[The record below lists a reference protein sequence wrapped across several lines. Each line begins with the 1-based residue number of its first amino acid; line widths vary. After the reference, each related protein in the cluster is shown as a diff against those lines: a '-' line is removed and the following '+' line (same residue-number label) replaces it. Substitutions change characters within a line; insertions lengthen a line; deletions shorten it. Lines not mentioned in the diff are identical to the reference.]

1 MKLKQ
6 ALFSVVLVLISF
18 ISALGQTG
26 TIRITVVDDE
36 TGETLIGANVIIDG
50 TTQGSIT
57 DLDGVASINAIK
69 PATYTIRVS
78 YISYQSTLISDVNV
92 EPNKVVTLNV
102 RLKSV
107 DVQMSEIVVT
117 AKAIKSTENA
127 LLTIQK
133 KSPQLFDAITADQ
146 FSKIGASDAAGALKK
161 VTGVTVEGGKYVYV
175 RGLGDRYSK
184 TNLNGSDV
192 PSLDPNKNAVQ
203 LDLFPTSLIDN
214 IIVYKT
220 FTPDLQGDFAGGLVD
235 ITTRDFP
242 DSYILQFSVGFGFNT
257 QANLNKNFLSPKG
270 SPTDFL
276 GFDNGFRAL
285 PGAISK
291 YSPSNFPDPY
301 LDKQGITEVSR
312 AFTNTEFDPG
322 KQAPFLNHE
331 FSFST
336 GNQIQ
341 LFKRPFGYIVGLTY
355 NHSFTNYTDGVE
367 SVYEGISQGQTTLN
381 RDVLSSSTEHKSTSD
396 VLIGAM
402 LNASYKVNNNNKIG
416 LSLLMNQGGTS
427 EGRYQVGYLLDANP
441 DSTTRLQNRVINY
454 VQRSFKNVQLR
465 GEHVIPGMNNLNI
478 KWSNSF
484 TASSIQQPD
493 FRLIRNQFTI
503 NPEGDTLY
511 YLGNTDRPS
520 RFFRDLKEYNNTSKL
535 DFTLPFELFKTKE
548 AKFKF
553 GAYFTYK
560 DRTFRENIY
569 QYNIQY
575 NKNFDGDVSVF
586 FLDENLGYT
595 NNELRNFLIAI
606 NIDDNNYDA
615 NQKVFASYAMIE
627 SPITDKLRIT
637 TGVRF
642 ENTDMYLKA
651 FSDTTGTILTTDFLP
666 SLALT
671 YAINDKTNLRLSAN
685 RTLARPSFREF
696 APLATY
702 DFLGGYIQNGNPDLT
717 RTLINNFDLRW
728 EKFPKSGDYF
738 AISLFY
744 KKFFNPIENAQ
755 LPRAGGS
762 SSQFQ
767 YKNVNESVLYGAE
780 LELRKT
786 LGDWV
791 PSLDHF
797 KVSANFSYVYSFVN
811 LTADELQAI
820 RAWDANAKDTRPMYN
835 QAPYTVNAGITYENQ
850 DKGWESTLSFNVTGE
865 RMVVFQ
871 IDLPSIY
878 LQPMPDLNF
887 TLKKNFSDRISL
899 RFKAENLVNYTY
911 KEQMTLGD
919 NVYYTTK
926 YQLGR
931 TFSLTFSY
939 TID

>member
-1 MKLKQ
+1 MKLKF
-6 ALFSVVLVLISF
+6 ALLSAVMIFISF
-18 ISALGQTG
+18 FTVIGQTG
-26 TIRITVVDDE
+26 TIRVTVVDDE

-57 DLDGVASINAIK
+57 DLDGVASIINVK
-69 PATYTIRVS
+69 PGTYNLKVS
-78 YISYQSTLISDVNV
+78 YISYQTTIVSDVSV
-92 EPNKVVTLNV
+92 EAGEVNTFNI

-107 DVQMSEIVVT
+107 DVQISEVVVT
-117 AKAIKSTENA
+117 AKAVRNTESA
-127 LLTIQK
+127 LLTVQK

-146 FSKIGASDAAGALKK
+146 FASVGASDAAGALTK
-161 VTGVTVEGGKYVYV
+161 VTGVTIEGGKYVYV

-184 TNLNGSDV
+184 SNLNGSEV

-203 LDLFPTSLIDN
+203 LDLFPANLIDN

-242 DSYILQFSVGFGFNT
+242 DSYILQLSVGFGFNT
-257 QANLNKNFLSPKG
+257 QATLNKNFLAPKG

-276 GFDNGFRAL
+276 GFDNGFRSL
-285 PGAISK
+285 PAAISK
-291 YSPSNFPDPY
+291 YDPANFPDPY
-301 LDKQGITEVSR
+301 LDKPGITEVSR
-312 AFTNTEFDPG
+312 AFSNREFDPG
-322 KQAPFLNHE
+322 KKAPFLNHD

-341 LFKRPFGYIVGLTY
+341 LFNRPFGFIFGLSY
-355 NHSFTNYTDGVE
+355 NRSFTNYTNGVE
-367 SVYEGISQGQTTLN
+367 NVFEGISQGQTTLN
-381 RDVLSSSTEHKSTSD
+381 RDVLSSSTEHKSTDD
-396 VLIGAM
+396 VLIGGM
-402 LNASYKVNNNNKIG
+402 FNASYKLNKNNKIG
-416 LSLLMNQGGTS
+416 LSLLINQGGTS
-427 EGRYQVGYLLDANP
+427 EARYQVGYLLDANP
-441 DSTTRLQNRVINY
+441 DSTTRLQNRAINY
-454 VQRSFKNVQLR
+454 LQRAFRNVQVR

-478 KWSNSF
+478 KWSNSI
-484 TASSIQQPD
+484 TTSSIQQPD

-535 DFTLPFELFKTKE
+535 DFTLPVKLFGARDSKI
-548 AKFKF
+548 KF
-553 GAYFTYK
+553 GAYYTYK
-560 DRTFRENIY
+560 NRTFRENIY

-575 NKNFDGDVSVF
+575 NKNFGGDVSVF
-586 FLDENLGYT
+586 FMDENLGYV

-615 NQKVFASYAMIE
+615 NQNLLASYAMIE
-627 SPITDKLRIT
+627 SSVTDKLRIT

-642 ENTDMYLKA
+642 ERTDMYLKA
-651 FSDTTGTILTTDFLP
+651 FNDTTGTILNNDFLP

-671 YAINDKTNLRLSAN
+671 YSINEKTNLRLSAN

-702 DFLGGYIQNGNPDLT
+702 DFLGGYIQNGNPNLK

-728 EKFPKSGDYF
+728 EKFPQTGEYF
-738 AISLFY
+738 AVSLFY

-767 YKNVNESVLYGAE
+767 FKNVNESVLYGAE
-780 LELRKT
+780 FELRKN
-786 LGDWV
+786 LGNWI
-791 PSLDHF
+791 SALEHF
-797 KVSANFSYVYSFVN
+797 KLSANFSYVYSYVN

-820 RAWDANAKDTRPMYN
+820 QAWDPGTKKTRPMYN
-835 QAPYTVNAGITYENQ
+835 QAPYTINTGISYENR
-850 DKGWESTLSFNVTGE
+850 DKGWESTLSFNVSGE
-865 RMVVFQ
+865 RMVVYQ

-878 LQPMPDLNF
+878 LQPTPNLNY
-887 TLKKNFSDRISL
+887 TLKKNFTDRISV
-899 RFKAENLVNYTY
+899 RFKAENLLNYTY
-911 KEQMTLGD
+911 KEQITLGD

-931 TFSLTFSY
+931 TFTLSFSY
-939 TID
+939 DIK